1 MKNRLAEHLT
11 TWKLWYA
18 IPGFFALMVSS
29 LIPMVGSMLLGPD
42 NKTASAVLVP
52 VQFIAF
58 AVLALGG
65 IALFARR
72 WPSAADLG
80 LKKSL
85 TWKQILLLIVVFAV
99 SHFGF
104 WLLTLGAPS
113 DPGVAGRYFDEQNL
127 GGPLLPAGFV
137 LFASVVL
144 APVCEELLY
153 RGAILRPI
161 HDAIARRGRLDP
173 GRLGRLCAAAPGR
186 FAHRARGRRLHGHR
200 HRVRAGLR
208 THRLDDRGHGLALAA
223 ELLRL
228 RADPGPGPRGR
239 ACVADSV
246 HPGVRVPGDRVLR
259 GAGVAG
265 GVSSGVI
272 RGRRRRSGGCARRRR
287 RVGDR
292 P

>member
-42 NKTASAVLVP
+42 NKTGTALLVP

-85 TWKQILLLIVVFAV
+85 TWKQILLLIGVFAV

-127 GGPLLPAGFV
+127 GGPLLPAVFV
-137 LFASVVL
+137 LFASVIL

-161 HDAIARRGRLDP
+161 HDAIARRGSTVLAAVVSILVAAVAFALP
-173 GRLGRLCAAAPGR
+173 HLGGSLTGREAAAYMITGIAFGLVYVLTGSMTAAMVSHSLQSC
-186 FAHRARGRRLHGHR
+186 FAFGQILVLGHGDAHVSPILYILVFGCPVIVFFVARG
-200 HRVRAGLR
+200 
-208 THRLDDRGHGLALAA
+208 
-223 ELLRL
+223 L
-228 RADPGPGPRGR
+228 RAVFPRG
-239 ACVADSV
+239 
-246 HPGVRVPGDRVLR
+246 
-259 GAGVAG
+259 
-265 GVSSGVI
+265 
-272 RGRRRRSGGCARRRR
+272 
-287 RVGDR
+287 
-292 P
+292 

>member
-42 NKTASAVLVP
+42 NKTASALLVP

-65 IALFARR
+65 IALLARR

-104 WLLTLGAPS
+104 WLLTLGTPS

-127 GGPLLPAGFV
+127 GGPLLPAVFV

-161 HDAIARRGRLDP
+161 HDAIARRGSTVL
-173 GRLGRLCAAAPGR
+173 AAAVSILVAAAAFALPHLGGSLTGR
-186 FAHRARGRRLHGHR
+186 EAAAYMITGIAFGLVYVLTGSMTAAMVSHSLQSCFAFGQILVLGHGDAQVSPILYILVFGCPVIVFIVARG
-200 HRVRAGLR
+200 
-208 THRLDDRGHGLALAA
+208 
-223 ELLRL
+223 L
-228 RADPGPGPRGR
+228 RAVFPRG
-239 ACVADSV
+239 
-246 HPGVRVPGDRVLR
+246 
-259 GAGVAG
+259 
-265 GVSSGVI
+265 
-272 RGRRRRSGGCARRRR
+272 
-287 RVGDR
+287 
-292 P
+292 